1 MSEYDDF
8 NSKKKE
14 EYEYEEE
21 RESIDYSADGMEN
34 EPHVDGESIEMD
46 AEVIS
51 GEDYAEEIS
60 GEHFSEQE
68 DFSAEESIPE
78 EEDFSEA
85 EAFAKEQPDEEG
97 FTEKTEEPA
106 YTGPCVREYHYEEKV
121 KKPKRAQKGNGWKKF
136 IAACLVCSIAGGS
149 AIGVSYSAAQNHFG
163 KENGVKTTSTSN
175 TESVSYLTNGLS
187 TVDIVKKVK
196 PSVVSISTTTTGVTQ
211 YMGHFTVPYEAEG
224 AGSGVIFYSDD
235 DKIAI
240 ATNNHVI
247 EGANSIYVT
256 LDGDK
261 SVPAKV
267 VGTKSESDLAVL
279 SVSWSDLKQAGVEKV
294 TTATF
299 GDSDDLEVGE
309 CVIAIGNAMGM
320 GLSATDGI
328 VSMKEQTINVD
339 GNSLKVMQTSAA
351 INSGNSGG
359 ALVNSKG
366 EVIGINTAKY
376 NSSMAEGMGYAIPS
390 NEIKPTVESLLET
403 GTQPQP
409 YIGIT
414 GTNASL
420 YNLEVGALV
429 LEVKDNSP
437 AAAAGLKSGDIITQF
452 NGKTIKDMDSLLNA
466 MDSSDI
472 GKKVD
477 LTVVRDNKDKIKL
490 QLTVA
495 DKNS

>member
-1 MSEYDDF
+1 MYEYDEV
-8 NSKKKE
+8 NPKKKD
-14 EYEYEEE
+14 EYDAYEGTEQE
-21 RESIDYSADGMEN
+21 PIDYSADGMEN
-34 EPHVDGESIEMD
+34 EPHVDGESIEME

-51 GEDYAEEIS
+51 GEEFSEEEGFAEE
-60 GEHFSEQE
+60 G
-68 DFSAEESIPE
+68 FSA
-78 EEDFSEA
+78 
-85 EAFAKEQPDEEG
+85 EEG
-97 FTEKTEEPA
+97 FTEDSFSEKEEEPMREEA
-106 YTGPCVREYHYEEKV
+106 FAEESCSEESEAEYAGPCVREYHYEEKV
-121 KKPKRAQKGNGWKKF
+121 KKPKRKQRGNGWAKL

-149 AIGVSYSAAQNHFG
+149 AIGVSYSAAQNHFQ
-163 KENGVKTTSTSN
+163 KENGVQTASTSN

-196 PSVVSISTTTTGVTQ
+196 PSVVSVSTTTTGVTQ

-235 DKIAI
+235 EKVAI

-256 LDGDK
+256 FDGDK
-261 SVPAKV
+261 SVAAKV

-279 SVSWSDLKQAGVEKV
+279 SVSWSDLKKAGIEKV

-339 GNSLKVMQTSAA
+339 GNSLTVMQTSAA

-390 NEIKPTVESLLET
+390 NQIKPVVESLLET

-437 AAAAGLKSGDIITQF
+437 AEAAGLKSGDIITQF

-466 MDSSDI
+466 MDSTDI

-477 LTVVRDNKDKIKL
+477 VTIVRDNKDKMKL
-490 QLTVA
+490 QLTIA
-495 DKNS
+495 DKNK

>member
-1 MSEYDDF
+1 M
-8 NSKKKE
+8 
-14 EYEYEEE
+14 
-21 RESIDYSADGMEN
+21 
-34 EPHVDGESIEMD
+34 
-46 AEVIS
+46 
-51 GEDYAEEIS
+51 
-60 GEHFSEQE
+60 
-68 DFSAEESIPE
+68 
-78 EEDFSEA
+78 
-85 EAFAKEQPDEEG
+85 
-97 FTEKTEEPA
+97 
-106 YTGPCVREYHYEEKV
+106 
-121 KKPKRAQKGNGWKKF
+121 
-136 IAACLVCSIAGGS
+136 
-149 AIGVSYSAAQNHFG
+149 
-163 KENGVKTTSTSN
+163 
-175 TESVSYLTNGLS
+175 
-187 TVDIVKKVK
+187 
-196 PSVVSISTTTTGVTQ
+196 
-211 YMGHFTVPYEAEG
+211 
-224 AGSGVIFYSDD
+224 
-235 DKIAI
+235 
-240 ATNNHVI
+240 
-247 EGANSIYVT
+247 
-256 LDGDK
+256 
-261 SVPAKV
+261 
-267 VGTKSESDLAVL
+267 L
-279 SVSWSDLKQAGVEKV
+279 SVSWSDLKKAGVEKV

-339 GNSLKVMQTSAA
+339 GNSLTVLQTSAA

-390 NEIKPTVESLLET
+390 NQIKPTVESLLET

>member
-1 MSEYDDF
+1 MFDYDEW
-8 NSKKKE
+8 NPKKD
-14 EYEYEEE
+14 EEE
-21 RESIDYSADGMEN
+21 EKTEEKDTLSSMEEGVED
-34 EPHVDGESIEMD
+34 EPHVDGESAEME

-51 GEDYAEEIS
+51 AEEKDMEEIS
-60 GEHFSEQE
+60 DAQ
-68 DFSAEESIPE
+68 DARMAEEST
-78 EEDFSEA
+78 EEDFAEDFA
-85 EAFAKEQPDEEG
+85 EASQDGAVAAEESS
-97 FTEKTEEPA
+97 TE
-106 YTGPCVREYHYEEKV
+106 YSHPCVREYHYEEQV
-121 KKPKRAQKGNGWKKF
+121 KKTKKKAKSNGWAKL
-136 IAACLVCSIAGGS
+136 IAACLVVSVAGGS
-149 AIGVSYSAAQNHFG
+149 AIGVSYSAAQNYFQEESG
-163 KENGVKTTSTSN
+163 IQTASTSN

-211 YMGHFTVPYEAEG
+211 YMGRFTIPYEAEG

-235 DKIAI
+235 DRIAI

-247 EGANSIYVT
+247 EGATSIYVT

-279 SVSWSDLKQAGVEKV
+279 SVSWSDLKQAGVETV

-299 GDSDDLEVGE
+299 GDSDSLEVGD

-328 VSMKEQTINVD
+328 VSVKEQTINVD
-339 GNSLKVMQTSAA
+339 GNSLTVLQTSAA

-359 ALVNSKG
+359 ALVNTKG

-390 NEIKPTVESLLET
+390 NQIKPVVEQLLET
-403 GTQPQP
+403 GTQPTP

-429 LEVKDNSP
+429 LEVVDNGP
-437 AAAAGLKSGDIITQF
+437 AAQAGLQSGDIITIF
-452 NGKTIKDMDSLLNA
+452 NGKNIKDMDSLLSA
-466 MDSSDI
+466 LE
-472 GKKVD
+472 GTKVGD
-477 LTVVRDNKDKIKL
+477 KVSMTIVRNNKENKTL
-490 QLTVA
+490 QITIA

>member
-1 MSEYDDF
+1 MYEYDEY
-8 NSKKKE
+8 NPKKKD
-14 EYEYEEE
+14 EYEETE
-21 RESIDYSADGMEN
+21 QESIANSADGMED
-34 EPHVDGESIEMD
+34 EPHVDGESIEME

-51 GEDYAEEIS
+51 GEEYAEEIS
-60 GEHFSEQE
+60 GEEFS
-68 DFSAEESIPE
+68 E
-78 EEDFSEA
+78 EEDFSEQESVSEATTEEGAEKA
-85 EAFAKEQPDEEG
+85 EAFAEASEES
-97 FTEKTEEPA
+97 EPE

-121 KKPKRAQKGNGWKKF
+121 KKPKRKQGGNGWKKF

-149 AIGVSYSAAQNHFG
+149 AIGVSYSAAQSHFG
-163 KENGVKTTSTSN
+163 KETGAKTASTSN

-196 PSVVSISTTTTGVTQ
+196 PSVVSVSTTTTGVTQ

-267 VGTKSESDLAVL
+267 DGTKSESDLAVL
-279 SVSWSDLKQAGVEKV
+279 SVSWSDLKKAGVEKV

-339 GNSLKVMQTSAA
+339 GNSLTVLQTSAA

-390 NEIKPTVESLLET
+390 NQIKPTVESLLET

-437 AAAAGLKSGDIITQF
+437 AAAAGLQSGDIITQF

-490 QLTVA
+490 QLIT
-495 DKNS
+495 SLR

>member
-1 MSEYDDF
+1 MYEKDER
-8 NSKKKE
+8 NSKKEQE
-14 EYEYEEE
+14 ELERMEE
-21 RESIDYSADGMEN
+21 AMEEMELDEMEAYAEEA
-34 EPHVDGESIEMD
+34 EPHVDGESIEME

-51 GEDYAEEIS
+51 GEEGAYAEE
-60 GEHFSEQE
+60 GEKAEAFSEQN
-68 DFSAEESIPE
+68 E
-78 EEDFSEA
+78 EEQE
-85 EAFAKEQPDEEG
+85 
-97 FTEKTEEPA
+97 
-106 YTGPCVREYHYEEKV
+106 YNGPRVREYHYEEKV
-121 KKPKRAQKGNGWKKF
+121 KKPKRKARGNGWAKL
-136 IAACLVCSIAGGS
+136 IAACLIVSIAGGS
-149 AIGVSYSAAQNHFG
+149 SIGVGYSAMQNHYQ
-163 KENGVKTTSTSN
+163 KENGVQNTSTSN
-175 TESVSYLTNGLS
+175 TESVSYLTDGLS

-196 PSVVSISTTTTGVTQ
+196 PSVVSVSTTTTGVTQ

-247 EGANSIYVT
+247 EGASSIYVT
-256 LDGDK
+256 LDGGK
-261 SVPAKV
+261 SVAAKV

-279 SVSWSDLKQAGVEKV
+279 SVSWSDLKKAGVEKV

-299 GDSDDLEVGE
+299 GDSDKLEVGE

-339 GNSLKVMQTSAA
+339 GNSLTVMQTSAA

-390 NEIKPTVESLLET
+390 NQIKPTVEQLLET
-403 GTQPQP
+403 GTQPKP

-420 YNLEVGALV
+420 YNLPVGALV
-429 LEVKDNSP
+429 LEVVENGP
-437 AAAAGLKSGDIITQF
+437 AAKAGLQSGDIITVF
-452 NGKTIKDMDSLLNA
+452 NGKDIKDMDSLMNA
-466 MDSSDI
+466 IDGLSV
-472 GKKVD
+472 GQKVEM
-477 LTVVRDNKDKIKL
+477 TIVRDNKENKTL
-490 QLTVA
+490 QISIA
-495 DKNS
+495 DKNK

>member
-1 MSEYDDF
+1 MYEYDEY
-8 NSKKKE
+8 NPKKKD
-14 EYEYEEE
+14 EYEETE
-21 RESIDYSADGMEN
+21 QESIANSADSMEG
-34 EPHVDGESIEMD
+34 EPHVDGESIEME

-51 GEDYAEEIS
+51 GEEYAEEIS
-60 GEHFSEQE
+60 GEEFSEKEDFSEQE
-68 DFSAEESIPE
+68 SVSEATTEEGAEK
-78 EEDFSEA
+78 A
-85 EAFAKEQPDEEG
+85 EAFAEASEES
-97 FTEKTEEPA
+97 EPE

-121 KKPKRAQKGNGWKKF
+121 KKPKRKQGGNGWKKF

-149 AIGVSYSAAQNHFG
+149 AIGVSYSAAQSHFG
-163 KENGVKTTSTSN
+163 KETGAKTASASN

-196 PSVVSISTTTTGVTQ
+196 PSVVSVSTTTTGVTQ

-279 SVSWSDLKQAGVEKV
+279 SVSWSDLKKAGVEKV

-339 GNSLKVMQTSAA
+339 GNSLTVLQTSAA

-359 ALVNSKG
+359 AW
-366 EVIGINTAKY
+366 
-376 NSSMAEGMGYAIPS
+376 
-390 NEIKPTVESLLET
+390 SLN
-403 GTQPQP
+403 P
-409 YIGIT
+409 
-414 GTNASL
+414 NAL
-420 YNLEVGALV
+420 C
-429 LEVKDNSP
+429 
-437 AAAAGLKSGDIITQF
+437 AG
-452 NGKTIKDMDSLLNA
+452 
-466 MDSSDI
+466 DSSPLGTGVSDRI
-472 GKKVD
+472 GGRKTSGK
-477 LTVVRDNKDKIKL
+477 
-490 QLTVA
+490 
-495 DKNS
+495 

>member
-1 MSEYDDF
+1 MYEYDEY
-8 NSKKKE
+8 NPKKKD
-14 EYEYEEE
+14 EYEETE
-21 RESIDYSADGMEN
+21 QESIDYSADGMED
-34 EPHVDGESIEMD
+34 EPHVDGESIEMEAD
-46 AEVIS
+46 VIS
-51 GEDYAEEIS
+51 GEEYAEEIS
-60 GEHFSEQE
+60 GEQFS
-68 DFSAEESIPE
+68 E
-78 EEDFSEA
+78 EEDFSEQESVSEATTEEGAEKA
-85 EAFAKEQPDEEG
+85 EAFAEASEES
-97 FTEKTEEPA
+97 EPE

-121 KKPKRAQKGNGWKKF
+121 KKPKRKQGGNGWKKF

-149 AIGVSYSAAQNHFG
+149 AIGVSYSAAQSHFG
-163 KENGVKTTSTSN
+163 KEAGAKTASTSN

-196 PSVVSISTTTTGVTQ
+196 PSVVSVSTTTTGVTQ
-211 YMGHFTVPYEAEG
+211 YMGHFTVP
-224 AGSGVIFYSDD
+224 GSGVIFYSDD

-240 ATNNHVI
+240 ATKTHVI
-247 EGANSIYVT
+247 EGANSSDVT

-279 SVSWSDLKQAGVEKV
+279 SVSWSDLKKAGVKKV

-339 GNSLKVMQTSAA
+339 GNSLTVLQTSAA

-390 NEIKPTVESLLET
+390 NQIKPTVESLLET

-429 LEVKDNSP
+429 LEVKNNSP
-437 AAAAGLKSGDIITQF
+437 AAAAGLQSGDIITQF

>member
-1 MSEYDDF
+1 MYEYDEY
-8 NSKKKE
+8 NPKKKD
-14 EYEYEEE
+14 EYEETE
-21 RESIDYSADGMEN
+21 QESIAYSADGMED
-34 EPHVDGESIEMD
+34 EPHVDGESIEME

-51 GEDYAEEIS
+51 SEEYTEEIS
-60 GEHFSEQE
+60 GEQFSEEESFSEQE
-68 DFSAEESIPE
+68 SVSEANTEEGAEK
-78 EEDFSEA
+78 A
-85 EAFAKEQPDEEG
+85 EAFAEETAEAEQE
-97 FTEKTEEPA
+97 

-121 KKPKRAQKGNGWKKF
+121 KKPKRKQSGNGWKKF

-149 AIGVSYSAAQNHFG
+149 AIGVSYSAAQSHFG
-163 KENGVKTTSTSN
+163 KETGAKTASTSN

-196 PSVVSISTTTTGVTQ
+196 PSVVSVSTTTTGVTQ

-279 SVSWSDLKQAGVEKV
+279 SVSWSDLKKAGVEKV

-339 GNSLKVMQTSAA
+339 GNSLTVLQTSAA

-390 NEIKPTVESLLET
+390 NQIKPTVESLLAT

>member
-1 MSEYDDF
+1 MFDYDERNTKRD
-8 NSKKKE
+8 E
-14 EYEYEEE
+14 EQEKAEE
-21 RESIDYSADGMEN
+21 RDMLSSMEEGMDE
-34 EPHVDGESIEMD
+34 EPRVDGESAEMD

-51 GEDYAEEIS
+51 AEEECTEEILDA
-60 GEHFSEQE
+60 QTT
-68 DFSAEESIPE
+68 EESADESFTEAPQ
-78 EEDFSEA
+78 DDSAVAA
-85 EAFAKEQPDEEG
+85 EAKEIHTEG
-97 FTEKTEEPA
+97 TS
-106 YTGPCVREYHYEEKV
+106 PCVREYHYEEQV
-121 KKPKRAQKGNGWKKF
+121 KKRKRARGNGWAKL
-136 IAACLVCSIAGGS
+136 IAACLVVSIAGGS
-149 AIGVSYSAAQNHFG
+149 AIGVSYSAAQNYFREESG
-163 KENGVKTTSTSN
+163 TQTASTSN
-175 TESVSYLTNGLS
+175 TESVSYLTDGLS

-211 YMGHFTVPYEAEG
+211 YMGRFTIPYEAEG

-235 DKIAI
+235 DRIAI

-247 EGANSIYVT
+247 DGATSIYVT

-267 VGTKSESDLAVL
+267 IGTKSESDLAVL
-279 SVSWSDLKQAGVEKV
+279 SVSWSDLKQAGVETV

-299 GDSDDLEVGE
+299 GDSDSLEVGD

-328 VSMKEQTINVD
+328 VSVKEQTINVD
-339 GNSLKVMQTSAA
+339 GNSLTVLQTSAA

-359 ALVNSKG
+359 ALVNTKG

-390 NEIKPTVESLLET
+390 NQITPIVEQLLET
-403 GTQPQP
+403 GTQPTP

-429 LEVKDNSP
+429 LEVVEDGP
-437 AAAAGLKSGDIITQF
+437 AAKAGLQSGDIITVF
-452 NGKTIKDMDSLLNA
+452 NGKNIKDMDSLLSA
-466 MDSSDI
+466 LE
-472 GKKVD
+472 GTKVGD
-477 LTVVRDNKDKIKL
+477 KVSMTIVRNNKENKTL
-490 QLTVA
+490 QITIA
-495 DKNS
+495 NKNQ